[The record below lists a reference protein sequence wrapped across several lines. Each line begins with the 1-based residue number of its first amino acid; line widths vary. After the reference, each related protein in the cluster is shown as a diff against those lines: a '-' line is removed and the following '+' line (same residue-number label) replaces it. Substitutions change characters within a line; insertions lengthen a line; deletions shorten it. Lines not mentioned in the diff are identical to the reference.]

1 MEAPKMRRVL
11 SHKVLLIGAALAA
24 GVAVTACVPPKKGG
38 PPPTTQ
44 VPPPPLP
51 KFVERAAWLMNEA
64 GGSTM
69 ADSVAPPQ
77 NGVIGSDIKP
87 TGSVYEFPG
96 WVNSLGPDGVHISP
110 TATVSETGGKIVV
123 ADPNHLLEPKN
134 GIFSVSGVIRAR
146 LTATGVLPDNDVPG
160 TSFNVVQKAHQPNP
174 GGYWKVEVNASGNQ
188 KRGKLLCTVGDGV
201 HEVSAAS
208 TVRLD
213 DGAWHNFRCWLAQ
226 NKLVSEVD
234 GHQSAVD
241 ASSVNTVNPV
251 GKYSNEVVIGKKPGS
266 TDPDDSFSGWLG
278 ELHIATG

>member
-1 MEAPKMRRVL
+1 
-11 SHKVLLIGAALAA
+11 
-24 GVAVTACVPPKKGG
+24 
-38 PPPTTQ
+38 
-44 VPPPPLP
+44 
-51 KFVERAAWLMNEA
+51 MNET

-69 ADSVAPPQ
+69 NDSVPPAQ
-77 NGVIGSDIKP
+77 NGNIGSDIKLN
-87 TGSVYEFPG
+87 GSVYEFPG

-123 ADPNHLLEPKN
+123 SDPNHLLEPKN
-134 GIFSVSGVIRAR
+134 GIFAVSGVIRAR
-146 LTATGVLPDNDVPG
+146 LTASGVLPDNDVPG

-201 HEVSAAS
+201 HEVSAPS
-208 TVRLD
+208 TVRID
-213 DGAWHNFRCWLAQ
+213 DGAWHSFRCWLAQ